1 MRVCWGVKAI
11 YGLQGGVLSTR
22 TPFWAPHPCGHP
34 PHTHCSSPGQGSQ
47 GQGWGQ
53 VSIPRSPSGSGSS
66 SRFRVLPSRTWPC
79 TTSMGSLSSC
89 SRVWGSPSIARYCT
103 FRGRASC
110 SSFQKSEEGAWGPG
124 RGVSLV
130 SLVTLAPNSTPGFHL
145 APGISKEAP
154 LLGSRP
160 QSPHPR
166 GPMHKPRTIQMPTE
180 EPLSAARYH
189 PALFP
194 GPSPLPSP
202 HHGAGPPE
210 QQGHQVAVLAQ
221 QAERGVHGV
230 APLPLEGDEDG
241 SARELQQPAQALP
254 AGAGP
259 LGRTPLGAH
268 PTPRGTHRK
277 LWLHQARPRK
287 ASDSTT
293 MRRRQ
298 RLRFTRRSAEGSAGT
313 GRRRGRGGAGPRRG
327 GGGARTGRVRG
338 RAGPGLG
345 TGAGPWAG
353 EGGARAQNGA
363 GPGARRGGAGG
374 GARGTRARQE
384 IAVVQAQL
392 VASTPL

>member
-1 MRVCWGVKAI
+1 MLGTAPSVAGPAAALSKNLKKAPGGQ
-11 YGLQGGVLSTR
+11 YG
-22 TPFWAPHPCGHP
+22 A
-34 PHTHCSSPGQGSQ
+34 
-47 GQGWGQ
+47 
-53 VSIPRSPSGSGSS
+53 
-66 SRFRVLPSRTWPC
+66 
-79 TTSMGSLSSC
+79 
-89 SRVWGSPSIARYCT
+89 
-103 FRGRASC
+103 
-110 SSFQKSEEGAWGPG
+110 
-124 RGVSLV
+124 V
-130 SLVTLAPNSTPGFHL
+130 SLVTLAPKSTPGKVHS
-145 APGISKEAP
+145 P
-154 LLGSRP
+154 GSRDLKG
-160 QSPHPR
+160 SPSSGQQATEPS
-166 GPMHKPRTIQMPTE
+166 PTGSHAQTPYHTDAHGRD
-180 EPLSAARYH
+180 PLCS
-189 PALFP
+189 PVP
-194 GPSPLPSP
+194 PSPISGPLPSP

-259 LGRTPLGAH
+259 LGRTRQAAH

-313 GRRRGRGGAGPRRG
+313 GRRRGRGEAG
-327 GGGARTGRVRG
+327 RG
-338 RAGPGLG
+338 RGQN
-345 TGAGPWAG
+345 GAGPWEGGARSRDG
-353 EGGARAQNGA
+353 GGARAQNGA
-363 GPGARRGGAGG
+363 GSGARWGGALR